1 MKISTKGR
9 YGLKALIDIY
19 MYSSCET
26 VTLKSVSK
34 RQDIS
39 EKYLEQIFSSL
50 RKDGI
55 IEGKKGPQ
63 GGYFLTRDAKTIT
76 VGEILRSL
84 EGKLVL
90 IDNEKD
96 NNQLSEYLYENLWD
110 VINKKINEYFD
121 SITLEELANNYK
133 YSIEDIAYYI

>member
-26 VTLKSVSK
+26 VTLKAVSK

-63 GGYFLTRDAKTIT
+63 GGYFLTRDARTIT

-90 IDNEKD
+90 IDNEKE

>member
-19 MYSSCET
+19 IYSSCET

-63 GGYFLTRDAKTIT
+63 GGYFLTRDAKAIT

-90 IDNEKD
+90 IDNEKE

>member
-26 VTLKSVSK
+26 VTLKAVSK

-63 GGYFLTRDAKTIT
+63 GGYFLTRDARTIT

-90 IDNEKD
+90 IDNEKE

-121 SITLEELANNYK
+121 SITLGELANNYK